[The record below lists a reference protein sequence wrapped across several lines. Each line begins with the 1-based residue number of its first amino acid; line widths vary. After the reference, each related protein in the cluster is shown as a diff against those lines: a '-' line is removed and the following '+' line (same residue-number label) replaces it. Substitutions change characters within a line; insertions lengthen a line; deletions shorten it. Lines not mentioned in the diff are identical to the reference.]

1 MTEAVVEQV
10 ELEAPAEEAFEFL
23 SETENFYNFVRSA
36 EISRRVD
43 LSQSS
48 WLLKGPEG
56 ATVEYESELLSKYL
70 MGYRNR
76 LVHGGAVRASEWD
89 AILDRGEL
97 EFERRPDGTTLLSL
111 TYLMDHADLV
121 EEGSEKRYTSLDE
134 HSVNLDLVVILSN
147 LFHPTGDSSNYSS
160 GEKPATTLIKTIKP
174 AGVRDRS
181 ATPEEP
187 GASRASFATHESGT
201 GDGLISL
208 LDKWAAEDPAYDE
221 QTLPTLKEN
230 LDRNRPEYRQLFGRR

>member
-1 MTEAVVEQV
+1 MTETVVEQV

-23 SETENFYNFVRSA
+23 SDTENFYNFVKSA

-43 LSQSS
+43 LSRSS

-76 LVHGGAVRASEWD
+76 LVHGDASRASESD

-121 EEGSEKRYTSLDE
+121 EKGSENRYTSPDDC
-134 HSVNLDLVVILSN
+134 SVNLDLVVIVSN
-147 LFHPTGDSSNYSS
+147 LFHPPGDPSNYSS
-160 GEKPATTLIKTIKP
+160 GEEPATTLIKTIKP
-174 AGVRDRS
+174 ASVRDRS
-181 ATPEEP
+181 TTPEEP
-187 GASRASFATHESGT
+187 GASGAGPESGT

-208 LDKWAAEDPAYDE
+208 LDEWAAENPAYDK
-221 QTLPTLKEN
+221 QTLPALKEN
-230 LDRNRPEYRQLFGRR
+230 LDRNRPEYRKLFGRR